1 MTKQEF
7 IQEIA
12 KYVKKYAPQ
21 FNIQVYSPII
31 AQACLESAYGT
42 SAKAAHHNYFGL
54 KYRINRVTC
63 NSGYFRDGG
72 SEQNADGSY
81 RPISDD
87 WYAFSDIEHGVLGYF
102 QFINIP
108 NYANLKGITS
118 PLEYLTK
125 IREDHYATSLNYVQN
140 NMKVINEWNL
150 TQYDPVKP
158 QPQQKEE
165 FTNSPLVTYTK
176 ISPNKT
182 SPRNHKID
190 TITIHCMA
198 GNLTVESCGNI
209 FANPAR
215 KASSNYGIGTDGRVA
230 LYVDEKDR
238 SWCSSNGANDNRA
251 ITIEVANDGGA
262 PDWHVSD
269 KALESLIKLCADICK
284 RNNIKE
290 LKWKADKTLIGQ
302 VDKQNM
308 TVHRWFAAKACPGD
322 YLFNLHGHIAEQVNK
337 ILGTGGNPTPVTPE
351 PTPAFQPYLVKVA
364 VNALNIRSGPGT
376 KYAKVGCIKTYG
388 IYTIVEEQDGWGLL
402 KSYQKN
408 KDGWIKLSY
417 TEKQ

>member
-1 MTKQEF
+1 MTNEQF

-12 KYVKKYAPQ
+12 KYVKKYAPG
-21 FNIQVYSPII
+21 FGIKVYSPII

-42 SAKAAHHNYFGL
+42 SFKAKYNNYFGL
-54 KYRINRVTC
+54 KYRQNRVTC
-63 NSGYFRDGG
+63 HSGYFRDGG

-87 WYAFSDIEHGVLGYF
+87 WYAFNSFENGVLGYF

-108 NYANLKGITS
+108 NYANVKGITS
-118 PLEYLTK
+118 PLEYL
-125 IREDHYATSLNYVQN
+125 INIHNDHYASSLDYVEK
-140 NMKVINEWNL
+140 NMNVIKKWNL
-150 TQYDPVKP
+150 TQYDPV
-158 QPQQKEE
+158 QEE
-165 FTNSPLVTYTK
+165 DKKFTNSSLISFTQ

-198 GNLTVESCGNI
+198 GNLSVESCGSL

-215 KASSNYGIGTDGRVA
+215 KASSNYGIGTDGRIA

-238 SWCSSNGANDNRA
+238 SWCSSNGNNDNRA

-262 PDWHVSD
+262 PDWHVSNE
-269 KALESLIKLCADICK
+269 ALKSLIKLCADICK
-284 RNNIKE
+284 RNDIKE
-290 LKWKADKTLIGQ
+290 LKWKGDKTLIGQ

-322 YLFNLHGHIAEQVNK
+322 YLYNLHSYIAEETNK
-337 ILGTGGNPTPVTPE
+337 ILKNPNSQYE
-351 PTPAFQPYLVKVA
+351 PPTAIPDQPAAFQPYLVKVI
-364 VNALNIRSGPGT
+364 VDALNIRKGPGT
-376 KYAKVGCIKTYG
+376 NYEKVGCIRTFG
-388 IYTIVEEQDGWGLL
+388 IYTIVEEKDGWGRL
-402 KSYQKN
+402 KSGA
-408 KDGWIKLSY
+408 GWIKLKY
-417 TEKQ
+417 TERK